1 MIGRIV
7 RPADFERVL
16 SAHQRSKSTH
26 FAVHYLAGVPS
37 RAGPVAAK
45 AADSPVFPP
54 LSTELSTGEL
64 PVSAPVVD
72 DAGQWLGL
80 VVPKRHAKRA
90 VTRTLIKRQ
99 VRAAMAL
106 HASQLPAGLWV
117 VRVRAPFDR
126 QQFPSAASAALSTL
140 AREELATLFHRA
152 AHSPLPPS
160 SGRKP
165 WGGRGK
171 AKAAPVGAPT
181 DVAAP

>member
-37 RAGPVAAK
+37 RAGPVSVK
-45 AADSPVFPP
+45 AVDSPVFPP
-54 LSTELSTGEL
+54 LSTELSTGEPL
-64 PVSAPVVD
+64 LAVPAVD
-72 DAGQWLGL
+72 EGGQWLGL

-99 VRAAMAL
+99 VKAAMAL
-106 HASQLPAGLWV
+106 HASELPAGLWV

-126 QQFPSAASAALSTL
+126 QQFPSAASAALRAL
-140 AREELATLFHRA
+140 AREELSTLFHRA
-152 AHSPLPPS
+152 VHSPLPPS
-160 SGRKP
+160 AGRKP
-165 WGGRGK
+165 RGGQGK
-171 AKAAPVGAPT
+171 AKAAAPSS
-181 DVAAP
+181 DVSAS

>member
-26 FAVHYLAGVPS
+26 FAVHYVAGVPS
-37 RAGPVAAK
+37 RAGPVKAE
-45 AADSPVFPP
+45 AADPPVFPP

-64 PVSAPVVD
+64 PVSTPAVD

-99 VRAAMAL
+99 VKAAMAL
-106 HASQLPAGLWV
+106 HASELPAGLWV
-117 VRVRAPFDR
+117 VRLRAPFDR
-126 QQFPSAASAALSTL
+126 QQFPSAASAALRAL

-165 WGGRGK
+165 FGGRGK
-171 AKAAPVGAPT
+171 GKAAGAGVP
-181 DVAAP
+181 DVAAS